1 MTEEMSPSIQINKL
15 EDGRN
20 TIIFRKAALKGKVTS
35 EDVMNTILIAARM
48 QAEKYVEK
56 LSRGAPL
63 EVSEIKAL
71 KELAEIAKIDVP
83 DKKVLQDTTP
93 IENIDK
99 VKQTLYQALTER
111 LSAPK
116 ANDVD
121 K

>member
-1 MTEEMSPSIQINKL
+1 MEEMSPNVQINKL

-20 TIIFRKAALKGKVTS
+20 QIVFRKSALKGKVTS
-35 EDVMNTILIAARM
+35 EDVMNTILIAARL

-83 DKKVLQDTTP
+83 DKKVSQEVVPT
-93 IENIDK
+93 ENIDR

-111 LSAPK
+111 LTAAKTS
-116 ANDVD
+116 DVD